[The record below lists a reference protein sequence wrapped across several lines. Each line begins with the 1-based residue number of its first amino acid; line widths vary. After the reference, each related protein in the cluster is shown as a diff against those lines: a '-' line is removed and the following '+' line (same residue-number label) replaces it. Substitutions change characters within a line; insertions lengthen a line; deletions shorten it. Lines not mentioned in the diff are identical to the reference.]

1 MALSHSEAAECAT
14 REPTHASALFPAAAT
29 TSHSAH
35 HALQG
40 LRIDASHAATAPTH
54 AAKRVASAS
63 HAAKWIAP
71 ASASAW
77 TALLLLLLLLSW
89 LRLRC
94 HWCRQHA
101 ESQHTIRGQIREDL
115 LEDIGKLDAV
125 AQRL

>member
-63 HAAKWIAP
+63 HGAGPVFRDAGAGIGVVLV
-71 ASASAW
+71 ASRG
-77 TALLLLLLLLSW
+77 
-89 LRLRC
+89 RLGGETVVMGTTKLGN
-94 HWCRQHA
+94 A
-101 ESQHTIRGQIREDL
+101 E
-115 LEDIGKLDAV
+115 
-125 AQRL
+125 